1 MTHQELER
9 QVERTLKRNQEAI
22 QRVRTSSGSL
32 IRTAEKFDPAFDRA
46 LERLR
51 QGAR

>member
-22 QRVRTSSGSL
+22 QRVRTSSGRL
-32 IRTAEKFDPAFDRA
+32 IRAAEKFDPAFDRA

-51 QGAR
+51 QSAR